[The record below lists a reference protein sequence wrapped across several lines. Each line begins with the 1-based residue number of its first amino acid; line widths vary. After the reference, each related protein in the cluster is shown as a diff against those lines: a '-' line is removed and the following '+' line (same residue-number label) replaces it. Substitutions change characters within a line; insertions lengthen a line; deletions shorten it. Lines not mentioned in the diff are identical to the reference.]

1 MGRNFFPT
9 PNSSIAYEYSAVRG
23 DETTTRSYVTG
34 RVRSHLNTPR
44 RASALS
50 RGHRRPQ
57 LVISTRLRSIPVRST
72 ALLSPVALESVP
84 KMLFCTSKILSLALP
99 GGSMDLP
106 D

>member
-1 MGRNFFPT
+1 MHTVRAGRYLCGEWLESRLPC
-9 PNSSIAYEYSAVRG
+9 PVR
-23 DETTTRSYVTG
+23 
-34 RVRSHLNTPR
+34 
-44 RASALS
+44 

-57 LVISTRLRSIPVRST
+57 LVISTRLRSMPVRST